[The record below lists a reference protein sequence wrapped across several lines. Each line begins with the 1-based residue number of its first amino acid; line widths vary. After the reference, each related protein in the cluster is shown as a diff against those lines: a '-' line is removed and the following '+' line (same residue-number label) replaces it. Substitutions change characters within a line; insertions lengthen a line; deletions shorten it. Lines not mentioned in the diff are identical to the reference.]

1 MFVIIFSKCRGGSW
15 LCTKKDCPGLCSSWG
30 EGHFKSFDEKHFD
43 FIGNC
48 EYILA
53 KGNISTT
60 DSFSIIMKNVP
71 CGTSYV
77 TCSKEI
83 ILTVGSGSETEVLRL
98 EKGNNI
104 LMTRNF
110 KRLIVNYSH

>member
-1 MFVIIFSKCRGGSW
+1 M
-15 LCTKKDCPGLCSSWG
+15 CSLWG

-53 KGNISTT
+53 KGNLSIT
-60 DSFSIIMKNVP
+60 DSFSIILKNVP

-77 TCSKEI
+77 TCSKSI
-83 ILTVGSGSETEVLRL
+83 TITVGSGLETEVLRL
-98 EKGNNI
+98 EKGSDVQ
-104 LMTRNF
+104 LAKDL
-110 KRLIVNYSH
+110 KRFGVYDLSITHYF